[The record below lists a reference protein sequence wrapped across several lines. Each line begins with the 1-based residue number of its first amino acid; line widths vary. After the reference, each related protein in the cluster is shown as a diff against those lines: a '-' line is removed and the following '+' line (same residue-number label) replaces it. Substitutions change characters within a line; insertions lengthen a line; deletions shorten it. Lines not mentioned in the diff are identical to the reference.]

1 MSPAVNHHHHLT
13 SRHSLV
19 CILCCCLHWA
29 SIRCRWNSDGLVA
42 AANVHHRNLRKLR
55 SGHPWSFLTPY
66 RTDYYSGKLRGVWIL
81 IHLFCFFIMVKSITE
96 KFQTYSRW
104 LPCASCCTEQR
115 SRLWPRPCRC
125 GRTERESLSMS
136 GSREAPW
143 SRSIGRSGAP
153 LSNQKTDIKN

>member
-66 RTDYYSGKLRGVWIL
+66 RMDYYSGKLRGGWIL
-81 IHLFCFFIMVKSITE
+81 IHLFCFFYHGKVNYREIPNLLSLTSLCVMLYRAE
-96 KFQTYSRW
+96 KPSLATAMSVWKDRERIPVDEWISGGTLVPQY
-104 LPCASCCTEQR
+104 
-115 SRLWPRPCRC
+115 RPIR
-125 GRTERESLSMS
+125 GPTVES
-136 GSREAPW
+136 
-143 SRSIGRSGAP
+143 
-153 LSNQKTDIKN
+153 KNWH